1 MSRIGNRVIKIPD
14 GVEVIS
20 TSQEF
25 TVKGKLG
32 QLSCVIPDTVGYSVE
47 DGEIRFTRSSN
58 LPQHRANHG
67 LARALVNN
75 LVVGVTEG
83 FKKQLELEGT
93 GYKWEVKGSDVVMS
107 LGYSHQVIIPVPAD
121 LKVEITG
128 GRCLVSGI
136 DKQRVGFM
144 AATIRSKR
152 RVEPYKGK
160 GIRYTGEYVRR
171 KAGKAGA

>member
-1 MSRIGNRVIKIPD
+1 MSRIGNRVIKVPE
-14 GVEVIS
+14 GVEIS
-20 TSQEF
+20 TTGQEF

-32 QLSCVIPDTVGYSVE
+32 QLSCTIPDTVSYTVE
-47 DGEIRFTRSSN
+47 NGEISFSRSCD

-75 LVVGVTEG
+75 LVVGVTDG

-93 GYKWEVKGSDVVMS
+93 GYKWEVKGNDVVMS
-107 LGYSHQVIIPVPAD
+107 LGYSHQVIIPIPDD
-121 LKVEITG
+121 LKVEISG
-128 GRCLVSGI
+128 SRCLVSGI
-136 DKQRVGFM
+136 DKQRVGFL
-144 AATIRSKR
+144 AATIRGKR
-152 RVEPYKGK
+152 KVEPYKGK

>member
-1 MSRIGNRVIKIPD
+1 MSRIGNRIIKIPE
-14 GVEVIS
+14 GVEI
-20 TSQEF
+20 TTAGQEF

-32 QLSCVIPDTVGYSVE
+32 QLSCLIPDTVSFAIE
-47 DGEIRFTRSSN
+47 NGELRFSRSCN

-75 LVVGVTEG
+75 LVLGVTEG

-93 GYKWEVKGSDVVMS
+93 GYKWEVKGKDVVMS
-107 LGYSHQVIIPVPAD
+107 LGYSHQVIIPIPED
-121 LKVEITG
+121 LKVEITSN
-128 GRCLVSGI
+128 RCLVSGI

-152 RVEPYKGK
+152 SVEPYKGK
-160 GIRYTGEYVRR
+160 GIRYTGEFVRR

>member
-1 MSRIGNRVIKIPD
+1 MSRIGNKLIKIPE
-14 GVEVIS
+14 GVEV
-20 TSQEF
+20 TAAGQEF

-32 QLSCVIPDTVGYSVE
+32 QLSCMIPDTVGYAVE
-47 DGEIRFTRSSN
+47 NGEISFTRTN
-58 LPQHRANHG
+58 DLPQHRANHG

-75 LVVGVTEG
+75 LVVGVTDG

-93 GYKWEVKGSDVVMS
+93 GYKWEVKGKDIVMN
-107 LGYSHQVIIPVPAD
+107 LGYSHQVVIPIPED
-121 LKVEITG
+121 ITVEING
-128 GRCLVSGI
+128 SRCMVSGI

-144 AATIRSKR
+144 AATIRKKR
-152 RVEPYKGK
+152 KVEPYKGK